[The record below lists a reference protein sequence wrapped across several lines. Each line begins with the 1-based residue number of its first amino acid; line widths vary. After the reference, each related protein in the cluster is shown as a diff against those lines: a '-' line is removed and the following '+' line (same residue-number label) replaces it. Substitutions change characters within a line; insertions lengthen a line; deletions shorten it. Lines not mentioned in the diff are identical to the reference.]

1 MAPSHDKT
9 VQHEREAAG
18 ELEAAHRADELLG
31 RIKALMTCSSLRRRL
46 LSTPSTLLV
55 LVKALSG
62 YSVSLLY

>member
-1 MAPSHDKT
+1 ML
-9 VQHEREAAG
+9 QHQREAAG
-18 ELEAAHRADELLG
+18 EVEAAQRADELLG

-62 YSVSLLY
+62 YSVYVLY